1 MSESRFR
8 RLSAMTLTVA
18 LSAVT
23 SCAAEPSVIPDDA
36 TVPIVREVIDGDTVV
51 VRIGRTDEDVRLIG
65 IDTPE
70 TKHPTKPVEC
80 FGPEASA
87 FTTALL
93 PIGTEVRLE
102 GDVEERDVFGRLLA
116 YVWRATDGVFVNYE
130 LAAQGYADVL
140 TIPPNDSRTGEISA
154 AVRSART
161 EGRGMWKACGGP
173 GVPADLG
180 R

>member
-1 MSESRFR
+1 MSESLSVR
-8 RLSAMTLTVA
+8 RSAMA
-18 LSAVT
+18 LAIALCAAT
-23 SCAAEPSVIPDDA
+23 SCGAQPSGLPDTA
-36 TVPIVREVIDGDTVV
+36 TTPVVREVVDGDTVV
-51 VRIGRTDEDVRLIG
+51 VRIGRADEDVRLIG
-65 IDTPE
+65 VDTPE

-87 FTTALL
+87 FTAALL
-93 PIGTEVRLE
+93 PVGTEVRLE

-116 YVWRATDGVFVNYE
+116 YVWRADDGVFVNYE

-140 TIPPNDSRTGEISA
+140 TIPPNDSRTGELTA
-154 AVRSART
+154 AVRSARD
-161 EGRGMWKACGGP
+161 EGRGMWAACGGP